1 MCVCVCV
8 CVEILGG
15 EVCVCVEILGGEVYV
30 CVCVCVEILRGE
42 VCVCVCGD
50 TGRQRGERWVIFGEM
65 KWGVVQRRNIACKN

>member
-1 MCVCVCV
+1 MCVCVGGGV
-8 CVEILGG
+8 VEILAG
-15 EVCVCVEILGGEVYV
+15 EVC
-30 CVCVCVEILRGE
+30 